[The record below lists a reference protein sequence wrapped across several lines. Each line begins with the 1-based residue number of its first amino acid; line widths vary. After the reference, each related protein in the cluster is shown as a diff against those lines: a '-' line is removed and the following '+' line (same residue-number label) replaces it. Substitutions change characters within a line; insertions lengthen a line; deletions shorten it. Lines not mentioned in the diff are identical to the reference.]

1 MHYLI
6 LMIFSKDQRD
16 FTFLNWDW
24 VTLLARTEFDKLCA
38 PLQEYRNYRMPA
50 MDIVTFHSKYK

>member
-1 MHYLI
+1 
-6 LMIFSKDQRD
+6 MIFSKDQRD